1 MSRSWSL
8 TARVAPGWPNVVSTL
23 FTLSKDE
30 ESYRA
35 RRTVSARRRPTP
47 SFKVRRWAS
56 RLYLDPSTSV
66 FIIKVLCAT
75 ILYLAEQEYDMY
87 LVACQ

>member
-1 MSRSWSL
+1 M
-8 TARVAPGWPNVVSTL
+8 L
-23 FTLSKDE
+23 FTLSKVV

-35 RRTVSARRRPTP
+35 RRTVSARCRPSP

-56 RLYLDPSTSV
+56 RLHLDPSTSV

-75 ILYLAEQEYDMY
+75 ILYFAEQEYDMY
-87 LVACQ
+87 FVACPQLYAYSH